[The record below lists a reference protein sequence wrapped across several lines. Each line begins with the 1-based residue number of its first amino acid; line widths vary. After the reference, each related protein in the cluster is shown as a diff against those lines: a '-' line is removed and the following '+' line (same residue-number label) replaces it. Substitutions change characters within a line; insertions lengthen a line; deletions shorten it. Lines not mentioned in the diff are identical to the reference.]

1 MLLSLYLHFPF
12 CKRKCSYCD
21 FCSAA
26 ATPDVIAAYCHAL
39 EKEIVLSSKTYG
51 KFPVDTVFLGGG
63 TPSIVPAPL
72 MHEVLSTLRRHFS
85 VLQDSEFT
93 SEANPG
99 TLTDEWLDVLVE
111 AGMNRLSIGVQAI
124 QVPLLRTL
132 GRIHHFPQ
140 ALEALRMAQRHGLT
154 NLNADAMFGLPGQT
168 QTDYQ
173 DTLHALADTGITHIS
188 AYSLILEEGTPLYQ
202 QVKNRE
208 LTVPDDDETADM
220 LESGV
225 HLLEKLGF
233 HRYEISN
240 FAKEN
245 YECKHNLGYW
255 RKKRYLGL
263 GVSAASL
270 LPPPNDDPKACYL
283 RQKNTESV
291 RKYIRMLSEGKM
303 PIAAS
308 TSVYADEAMFETVM
322 LGLRTVD
329 GLRYA
334 DFERMHGRNLSEV
347 YGDAIQTLAKAGLLQ
362 PSIPQSPRL
371 ALNERGL
378 LLQNTALLAFMKD
391 G

>member
-26 ATPDVIAAYCHAL
+26 ATSEEIAAYCHTLETEIAL
-39 EKEIVLSSKTYG
+39 AAKTYG
-51 KFPVDTVFLGGG
+51 RLPVDTVFFGGG

-72 MHEVLSTLRRHFS
+72 MRGVLSTLRRNFS
-85 VLQDSEFT
+85 ILQDAEFS

-99 TLTDEWLDVLVE
+99 TLTDPWLDVLVE

-124 QVPLLRTL
+124 QEPLLRTL
-132 GRIHHFPQ
+132 GRIHDFSQ
-140 ALEALRMAQRHGLT
+140 ALEALRMAQTHGIT
-154 NLNADAMFGLPGQT
+154 NLNADAMFGLPRQT
-168 QTDYQ
+168 LAEYL
-173 DTLHALADTGITHIS
+173 DTLRTLAGTGVTHIS
-188 AYSLILEEGTPLYQ
+188 AYSLILEEGTPLFA
-202 QVKNRE
+202 QVKRKE
-208 LTVPDDDETADM
+208 LTVPDEDATADM

-225 HLLEKLGF
+225 RLLEKLNF
-233 HRYEISN
+233 QRYEISN
-240 FAKEN
+240 FAKTG

-283 RQKNTESV
+283 RQSNTVSV

-308 TSVYADEAMFETVM
+308 TPVYADEAMFETVM

-329 GLRYA
+329 GVRYS
-334 DFERMHGRNLSEV
+334 DFERMHGRKLTDV
-347 YGDAIQTLAKAGLLQ
+347 YGDAIQTLEKAELLR
-362 PSIPQSPRL
+362 PSASQEPRL
-371 ALNERGL
+371 SLNERGL
-378 LLQNTALLAFMKD
+378 LLQNTALLAFMKNS
-391 G
+391 